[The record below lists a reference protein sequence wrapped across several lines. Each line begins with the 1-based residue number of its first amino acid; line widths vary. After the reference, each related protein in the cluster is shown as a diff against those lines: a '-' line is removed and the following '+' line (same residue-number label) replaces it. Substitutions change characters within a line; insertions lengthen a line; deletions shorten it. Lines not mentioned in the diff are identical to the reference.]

1 VSFIELHVVFLLVG
15 LLLLI
20 VEVLLGMALGIALS
34 GAITFFILGLLAW
47 LNIFQGLNNYLI
59 VGSVTFVVVTFFVL
73 RYFKNKVRHARGG
86 QDVND
91 Y

>member
-1 VSFIELHVVFLLVG
+1 MSFIELHVVFLLIG

-20 VEVLLGMALGIALS
+20 VEVSLGMTLGIALS

-47 LNIFQGLNNYLI
+47 INIFHGFNNYLI
-59 VGSVTFVVVTFFVL
+59 VGSVTFVSVTFFVL
-73 RYFKNKVRHARGG
+73 RYFKNKVHHARESR
-86 QDVND
+86 DVND